1 MRGVENEEE
10 LGVGGDGGIKQ
21 KLIMYI
27 FALFTG
33 CLCKCV
39 QGYQVFEMLTRQK
52 KNGQKA
58 VWQRQEY
65 LDNRKGKLMGGKVL
79 GS

>member
-27 FALFTG
+27 FALFMFS
-33 CLCKCV
+33 LDASANVSKDIKSSKC
-39 QGYQVFEMLTRQK
+39 
-52 KNGQKA
+52 
-58 VWQRQEY
+58 
-65 LDNRKGKLMGGKVL
+65 
-79 GS
+79 